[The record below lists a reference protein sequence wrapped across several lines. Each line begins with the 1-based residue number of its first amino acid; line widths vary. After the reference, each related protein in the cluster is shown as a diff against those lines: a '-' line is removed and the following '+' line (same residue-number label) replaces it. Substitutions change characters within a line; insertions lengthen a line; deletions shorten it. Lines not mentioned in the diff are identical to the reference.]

1 MDWKKT
7 VTPEEQD
14 SFLKEQKILVA
25 LPCYGGVCNSQ
36 FMLAMTGISAIS
48 AVKDYKVVFQVVDN
62 ESIINKARNTLVA
75 SFLQDKSF
83 THIMFIDSDID
94 FNPLD
99 FFKLILR
106 DKDIVAGSYPK
117 KSLNW
122 DSVKQAAVPEATI
135 DDLKHASVSYTFGI
149 KDSDGKYSTVV
160 DIRPDENGLAQVDN
174 APTGFM
180 LIKRNV
186 FEKMIEKD
194 PDDWYL
200 EEKLQGARAHNFFKC
215 HIDKTNRLYI
225 GEDWTFCKD
234 WKEMGG
240 EVWIDF
246 TVKLKHIGSYSYE
259 GRF

>member
-1 MDWKKT
+1 M
-7 VTPEEQD
+7 TPEEQD
-14 SFLKEQKILVA
+14 SFLKKQKILVA
-25 LPCYGGVCNSQ
+25 LPCYGGVCHSQ

-62 ESIINKARNTLVA
+62 ESIINKARNTLA
-75 SFLQDKSF
+75 SSFLQDESF

-117 KSLNW
+117 KHLSW
-122 DSVKQAAVPEATI
+122 DSVKANATLESTPE
-135 DDLKHASVSYTFGI
+135 DLRHSSIAYAFSS
-149 KDSDGKYSTVV
+149 KDKDGKYSSQV
-160 DIRPDENGLAQVDN
+160 DIRPDENGLAEVDA

-186 FEKMIEKD
+186 FEKFIEKD
-194 PDDWYL
+194 PDDWYI
-200 EEKLQGARAHNFFKC
+200 EEKLGGAKAHNFFKC
-215 HIDKTNRLYI
+215 SIDKKQRLYI
-225 GEDWTFCKD
+225 GEDWSFCEE
-234 WKEMGG
+234 WKALGG
-240 EVWIDF
+240 QVWIDF
-246 TVKLKHIGSYSYE
+246 TIKLKHIGSYSYE